1 MKTYIQGL
9 ITGGIFI
16 FSTFILIGAKDS
28 ENNNGRYQVIDSV
41 SGGVDSDGSRRILVI
56 DTTTG
61 DCYKSKGTS
70 YKGNLILWWKM
81 STIK

>member
-16 FSTFILIGAKDS
+16 FATFILMGAKDS

-81 STIK
+81 SNIK